1 MENKKKRLLTGT
13 NIEILKLFYK
23 SLNPYILKHFK
34 NSKLDSAYKTFFI
47 KSLIPKLEIKLID
60 DYKFS
65 ESEIFNS
72 DNEKINTFDGNDDRI
87 KPKLPS
93 FCNIV
98 EKFINKCKTKEKEF
112 ICLNNKEE
120 MNEKIKKKIIKE
132 KIEIGGNIYR
142 IDEERNIINKIEENL
157 FEIYYKVKEIK
168 LDEENI
174 KEKEDSSDI
183 QKEDVLVI

>member
-1 MENKKKRLLTGT
+1 MVM
-13 NIEILKLFYK
+13 
-23 SLNPYILKHFK
+23 
-34 NSKLDSAYKTFFI
+34 
-47 KSLIPKLEIKLID
+47 
-60 DYKFS
+60 
-65 ESEIFNS
+65 
-72 DNEKINTFDGNDDRI
+72 RI

-174 KEKEDSSDI
+174 KEKEDPSDI

>member
-1 MENKKKRLLTGT
+1 M
-13 NIEILKLFYK
+13 
-23 SLNPYILKHFK
+23 
-34 NSKLDSAYKTFFI
+34 DSAYKTFFI

-174 KEKEDSSDI
+174 KEKEDPSDI

>member
-1 MENKKKRLLTGT
+1 M
-13 NIEILKLFYK
+13 
-23 SLNPYILKHFK
+23 
-34 NSKLDSAYKTFFI
+34 
-47 KSLIPKLEIKLID
+47 
-60 DYKFS
+60 
-65 ESEIFNS
+65 
-72 DNEKINTFDGNDDRI
+72 
-87 KPKLPS
+87 
-93 FCNIV
+93 
-98 EKFINKCKTKEKEF
+98 
-112 ICLNNKEE
+112 NNKEE

-174 KEKEDSSDI
+174 KEKEDPSDI